1 MIAKNL
7 FNLAIRGTLSRTMMT
22 VSSQF
27 SFSNEKS
34 QAELL
39 EVVEG
44 KVFEILR
51 SAAKCDQSK
60 LSKTATFEQ
69 LGFDSLDSVELVVAM
84 EENFGLD
91 IPNEEAEKISTVQ
104 AAINT
109 FYRHLNEK
117 ANKIEEQWLNL
128 FVCLQI
134 LTGFSQRICLN

>member
-1 MIAKNL
+1 MNLLWISVSSQNGNHVIDEYINVIVVIINIMIAKNL
-7 FNLAIRGTLSRTMMT
+7 LGFAIRNIVPRSMI
-22 VSSQF
+22 VSTRCLGF
-27 SFSNEKS
+27 STQKS

-60 LSKTATFEQ
+60 LSKSATFEQ

-91 IPNEEAEKISTVQ
+91 IPNE
-104 AAINT
+104 
-109 FYRHLNEK
+109 
-117 ANKIEEQWLNL
+117 
-128 FVCLQI
+128 
-134 LTGFSQRICLN
+134 

>member
-7 FNLAIRGTLSRTMMT
+7 LGFAIRNIVPRSMI
-22 VSSQF
+22 VSTRCLGF
-27 SFSNEKS
+27 STQKS

-60 LSKTATFEQ
+60 LSKSATFEQ

-91 IPNEEAEKISTVQ
+91 IPNE
-104 AAINT
+104 
-109 FYRHLNEK
+109 
-117 ANKIEEQWLNL
+117 
-128 FVCLQI
+128 
-134 LTGFSQRICLN
+134 

>member
-117 ANKIEEQWLNL
+117 ANKIEEQ
-128 FVCLQI
+128 
-134 LTGFSQRICLN
+134 